1 MSFGYDEPEIRHEG
15 FESLLEVK
23 EKIVLLYAVFS
34 QIRLLPYSAQP
45 LNKLKLFFDIHEGP
59 ECHHMIVQE
68 A

>member
-1 MSFGYDEPEIRHEG
+1 M
-15 FESLLEVK
+15 
-23 EKIVLLYAVFS
+23 LLYAVFS

-45 LNKLKLFFDIHEGP
+45 LNKLKLFFDTHDCP